1 MFKSKVKSIID
12 LCLPPLPTIKD
23 IIKLYK
29 LKALRQLSQNFL
41 LDLRITD
48 KFVRAAGEMSGGEVM
63 EVGPGPGAI
72 TRSILTRNPSKVIL
86 VEKDPRF
93 FPALQVSLSI
103 YNMQNGNKM
112 KNIFIIGAK

>member
-1 MFKSKVKSIID
+1 MNLIYYTTLKMLKSKVKSIID

-48 KFVRAAGEMSGGEVM
+48 KFVRAAGDIGGGEVM

-72 TRSILTRNPSKVIL
+72 TRSILTRSPSKVIL

-93 FPALQVSLSI
+93 FPALQVSLW
-103 YNMQNGNKM
+103 
-112 KNIFIIGAK
+112 FVAR